1 MASSRSWCSFSVM
14 QVKISGAEGMSRGV
28 RYAGADRMARSP
40 PRVPLR
46 GRDRGFSPPRRDRDR
61 RYSPRSD
68 RYALTSRTRKH
79 DYSPPRLHERDY
91 FPPRAREQCYS
102 PPRAQE
108 RQYSPPRAQE
118 RQYSPPR
125 ARERQYSP
133 SRARERQY
141 SPSRAR
147 ERQYSPARARER
159 RYTPPQPSSAQDQK
173 HSQAPRLP
181 IRDYLSPMRSQNREF
196 VPNGNVNEADGRRGE
211 YFHEL
216 ERSRRMEKTYGGPD
230 FGELKGVDSSN
241 YGGVERWYG
250 QSQSLRHHGTDGRN
264 GGRHDGPPNSRRK
277 YEFRD
282 GLRATHGD
290 STSLKYQFSNLD
302 DPRKSDVLD
311 DPGDHGFSGA
321 RVSSE
326 LGNEGRPYLGLADSR
341 SVPLEVDR
349 RLRSSYE
356 PPPSDI
362 GVPARSSGFG
372 DAGSYALGS
381 HNFRMKLHRA
391 EQNPLQGTLNL
402 DELPTERKGLR
413 DAYMETSTLNSLHH
427 SKYDSSYM
435 ASSSHLN
442 PFSNRSPTTVRNGI
456 DSSFGENIHIPSD
469 GIETC
474 MGRLCE
480 PMGCGQNSGIR
491 SPKGQV
497 DDNGIYLQSYF
508 AQTEERHGSRMYS
521 DIHGTKAIPN
531 EFYRKNV
538 GVSEEY
544 NHQDTSGA
552 SFMDPNYDELSHQEN
567 MIGGKP
573 WDYIPSKQG
582 QSTLGYFGASGA
594 LEKREQE
601 MKILEYE
608 ANNPDYE
615 RVLYKG
621 HRSPCML
628 HNNEMD
634 EHPCTFQERSDV
646 LYRDNNPH
654 LDEMN
659 DSIQQRLIEKNQIL
673 PKSSTSR
680 FKRKYGKDRKLSI
693 CGDLGITSS
702 SNGRNAHRQGDNADI
717 YLEGDK
723 YSVSISKKLKVNH
736 SKYGKNRRMSTT
748 MASRLSKTSKYG
760 NRDIKKR
767 LGPYPQD
774 VDATHSSVK
783 KYSSLKH
790 RLGPPPRKS
799 HSTLPWLKNLTSYKV
814 SEEDLNDLDESLPDQ
829 RDDRLESSVTQQK
842 SEPVE
847 NLEDFKQLVDNAF
860 FKFAKHLNE
869 TPARRTKYR
878 NQGTSSC
885 LKCIICG
892 RDSEEFG
899 DVESLVMHALTSSKA
914 GVRSQHFGF
923 HKALCLL
930 MGWKS
935 AEAPNS
941 AWVHKVLPED
951 ETLALKED
959 LIIWPPVVVIHN
971 ITITNTNPDER
982 VVVSVEE
989 LETKLRDMGFG
1000 GKVCR
1005 GKPGNLSVLVV
1016 KFAATLSGLQEAERL
1031 GNLYAETKH
1040 GRAEFEQVS
1049 TGSCVSNEQV
1059 PLADK
1064 TEEILYGYLGIV
1076 EDLDKLDFESKRRSK
1091 LKSKKEIQSISVA
1104 T

>member
-1 MASSRSWCSFSVM
+1 
-14 QVKISGAEGMSRGV
+14 MSRGG

-40 PRVPLR
+40 PRVALR

-61 RYSPRSD
+61 RFSPRSD

-91 FPPRAREQCYS
+91 LPPRAREHCYS

-118 RQYSPPR
+118 RQYSP
-125 ARERQYSP
+125 
-133 SRARERQY
+133 SRARERQCSPPRPREGQY
-141 SPSRAR
+141 SPPRAR
-147 ERQYSPARARER
+147 EGQYSPPRARER
-159 RYTPPQPSSAQDQK
+159 RYTQPPSSSAQDQK
-173 HSQAPRLP
+173 HSTAPRLP
-181 IRDYLSPMRSQNREF
+181 IRNYLSPMRSQNREF
-196 VPNGNVNEADGRRGE
+196 VPNRNVNEADGRRGE

-216 ERSRRMEKTYGGPD
+216 ERSRRGMEKIYGGPD
-230 FGELKGVDSSN
+230 FGEPKGVDSSN

-250 QSQSLRHHGTDGRN
+250 QSQSLRPYGTDGQN

-282 GLRATHGD
+282 GSGATHVGD

-326 LGNEGRPYLGLADSR
+326 LGNEGRPYLGLADGR

-349 RLRSSYE
+349 RIRSSYE
-356 PPPSDI
+356 PQPSDI

-402 DELPTERKGLR
+402 DELPTERQGLR
-413 DAYMETSTLNSLHH
+413 DPYLETSTLNSLHH

-442 PFSNRSPTTVRNGI
+442 AFTNRSPTTVRNGI

-469 GIETC
+469 
-474 MGRLCE
+474 GRLCE

-521 DIHGTKAIPN
+521 DIHGTKTVPS

-544 NHQDTSGA
+544 NHQDASGA
-552 SFMDPNYDELSHQEN
+552 SFMDPIKYDELSHQEN
-567 MIGGKP
+567 MIGSKR

-659 DSIQQRLIEKNQIL
+659 DSLQQRLIEKNQIL

-680 FKRKYGKDRKLSI
+680 LKRKHGKDRKLSI

-723 YSVSISKKLKVNH
+723 DSVTISKKLKVNR
-736 SKYGKNRRMSTT
+736 SKYWKNRRTSTISTQHGRHRNLSTT
-748 MASRLSKTSKYG
+748 MASRLSETSKYG
-760 NRDIKKR
+760 TRDIKKR
-767 LGPYPQD
+767 LGPHPKG
-774 VDATHSSVK
+774 VDATH
-783 KYSSLKH
+783 SSLKH

-814 SEEDLNDLDESLPDQ
+814 SKDLNDLDESLPDQ
-829 RDDRLESSVTQQK
+829 RDDHLESSVTQQK
-842 SEPVE
+842 SEPLE

-885 LKCIICG
+885 LKCNICG

-899 DVESLVMHALTSSKA
+899 DVESLVIHALTSSKA

-941 AWVHKVLPED
+941 AWVCEVLPED

-971 ITITNTNPDER
+971 ITIANSNPDER
-982 VVVSVEE
+982 LVVSVEE
-989 LETKLRDMGFG
+989 LEAKLRDMGFG

-1005 GKPGNLSVLVV
+1005 GKPGNQSVLVV

-1040 GRAEFEQVS
+1040 GRAEFGQVSYDS
-1049 TGSCVSNEQV
+1049 TGSSVVSHEQV
-1059 PLADK
+1059 PSADK
-1064 TEEILYGYLGIV
+1064 MEEILYGYLGIV

-1104 T
+1104 P